1 MKSFV
6 FVCYE
11 WMFPFYVSPAVYP
24 QNREV
29 WPQICLEYKSTLSG
43 TNFWSAS
50 YLEIYFTKAV
60 LSHCCKVVAVKEF
73 MSLLNLYHI
82 VQCTKRFRGCS
93 LRRELLLFRTNYEYN
108 NPLTPMVS
116 LGLEEYKKHCS
127 SSFQPKKTTMSYFFH
142 QCASIFLKSN
152 VLCFWVI
159 FSCDHVNVWAPLF
172 QIEPSDNGHWVH
184 WVLIVYNC
192 ATCPSWYS
200 DTFLGPIFQYLQH
213 HAQNF
218 HLFKLTF
225 PFASLARGNK
235 IELKFDSFT
244 YQDEFWT
251 YNLTYSGLSVHVLT
265 SFSQVWDPRRRW
277 D

>member
-1 MKSFV
+1 
-6 FVCYE
+6 
-11 WMFPFYVSPAVYP
+11 
-24 QNREV
+24 
-29 WPQICLEYKSTLSG
+29 
-43 TNFWSAS
+43 
-50 YLEIYFTKAV
+50 
-60 LSHCCKVVAVKEF
+60 

-116 LGLEEYKKHCS
+116 LGLEEYKKHCT

-142 QCASIFLKSN
+142 QCASIFLKLN

-172 QIEPSDNGHWVH
+172 QIEPSDNVHWVH

-192 ATCPSWYS
+192 ATCLSWYS

-218 HLFKLTF
+218 PLFLVD
-225 PFASLARGNK
+225 
-235 IELKFDSFT
+235 ISFCVSR
-244 YQDEFWT
+244 Q
-251 YNLTYSGLSVHVLT
+251 G
-265 SFSQVWDPRRRW
+265 Q
-277 D
+277 